1 MNKEWRLTSFGALHY
16 AQWNDSDEVVLYYT
30 GSGDTYLISQ
40 LGYIILNMLQ
50 DSAKTREALLD
61 ALAASDGPFQGLS
74 SIPEEMVDSHLFH
87 FEKLGLV
94 VS

>member
-16 AQWNDSDEVVLYYT
+16 AQWNDSNEVVLYYT

-50 DSAKTREALLD
+50 KSAKTRDELIAALD
-61 ALAASDGPFQGLS
+61 DSDSLHEGLS

-87 FEKLGLV
+87 FQKLGLV